1 MDIFIELGNTRLKL
15 ATSQTEDYQYMGA
28 YEHTADIEQ
37 TLVDVLEVD
46 LEDVENVY
54 VCSVAGSVSN
64 AKITQVIQSIFQIY
78 PTFLSTQP
86 ESCGITCGYDKFD
99 ELGVDRW
106 MAIIGACGHSSQ
118 PTIIVDAGTALTV
131 DMVID
136 KKHHGGFIVPGLGLM
151 RRSLFAGT
159 EIADK
164 PIETQV
170 DTEMSL
176 LATNTS
182 TAIAGGSLLMVSAF
196 INTLVH
202 NLEMEMGRRFKCIG
216 TGGDFE
222 VIMPMLEKQFDY
234 IHDLTLI
241 GMIEMI
247 KSC

>member
-15 ATSQTEDYQYMGA
+15 AISESSGYQYIGA
-28 YEHTADIEQ
+28 FDHKGGIEQ
-37 TLVDVLEVD
+37 TLVDILEKD
-46 LEDVENVY
+46 FEDVENVY
-54 VCSVAGSVSN
+54 VCSVANSVSN
-64 AKITQVIQSIFQIY
+64 AEITQVIQTQFQIY
-78 PTFLSTQP
+78 PTFLTTQP
-86 ESCGITCGYDKFD
+86 QSCGITCGYDQFD

-136 KKHHGGFIVPGLGLM
+136 KKHQGGFIVPGLNLM
-151 RRSLFAGT
+151 KQSLLAGT
-159 EIADK
+159 EISDQS
-164 PIETQV
+164 IETQLNK
-170 DTEMSL
+170 EMSL
-176 LATNTS
+176 LATNTT

-196 INTLVH
+196 LNTLVH
-202 NLEMEMGRRFKCIG
+202 NLEMETGRRFRCIG

-222 VIMPMLEKQFDY
+222 VIMPMLEKQFDF

-241 GMIEMI
+241 GMVEMI